1 MEELTK
7 DIQQAV
13 KDVELEIIKQFVSVC
28 EEYSLKY
35 YLMGGTML
43 GAIRHHG
50 FIPWDDDIDVGMP
63 RSDYE
68 KFLER
73 AHDAIKP
80 PYFLQNVYTEKS
92 YPGIHSKIR
101 NSNTTF
107 IESTSRKLNI
117 NHGIFIDIFPLDYY
131 PEDVESQNKIDRSI
145 QSMNRRISDFYYTFN
160 TKQSIKRRIIGLFD
174 LVKHPDA
181 RATLLE
187 RENVIK
193 SVKESK
199 LIINWGGAWGK
210 KEIVPTEWYGDGADA
225 VFEGIH
231 VKVPSDYDKWL
242 KQVYGNYMQ
251 LPPEEKRV
259 THHFTEV
266 IDPYKPYTY
275 YGGKYGVNARK

>member
-1 MEELTK
+1 MEKLTK

-13 KDVELEIIKQFVSVC
+13 KGVELEMLKQFVSIC

-43 GAIRHHG
+43 GAIRHQG

-63 RSDYE
+63 RNDYE
-68 KFLER
+68 KLLEL
-73 AHDAIKP
+73 AQDVIKP
-80 PYFLQNVYTEKS
+80 PYFLQNIYTDSS

-117 NHGIFIDIFPLDYY
+117 NHGIFIDVFPLDYY
-131 PEDVESQNKIDRSI
+131 PEDVEKQKRIDQGVHSL
-145 QSMNRRISDFYYTFN
+145 NRRISDCYYTFD
-160 TKQSIKRRIIGLFD
+160 TKQSFKRRMIGLID
-174 LVKHPDA
+174 YVKHPDA
-181 RATLLE
+181 RVALLE
-187 RENVIK
+187 RDKIFK
-193 SVKESK
+193 SVREGG
-199 LIINWGGAWGK
+199 LLINWGGAWGK
-210 KEIVPTEWYGDGADA
+210 KEIAPAEWYGNGADA

-242 KQVYGNYMQ
+242 TQVYGDYMQ

-266 IDPYKPYTY
+266 IDPYKPYTD
-275 YGGKYGVNARK
+275 YGNKYGRNAKK